1 MSSLFLGTQLA
12 IRLKEVVQSQAVLG
26 AALERESHGGI
37 VGGKLPKVTWDVLPC
52 RLMAMGAHVSEQ
64 VLVWPPGWAE
74 LGPLWWT
81 EAVAKVLVIG
91 VSLESSVD
99 TLF

>member
-1 MSSLFLGTQLA
+1 MGVSW
-12 IRLKEVVQSQAVLG
+12 G
-26 AALERESHGGI
+26 A
-37 VGGKLPKVTWDVLPC
+37 VGGKLQKVTWDVLPC
-52 RLMAMGAHVSEQ
+52 RLMATGAHVSEQ

-81 EAVAKVLVIG
+81 EPVAKVLGIG